1 MSYEIFKQI
10 RGMQVDNIKDPW
22 KITTAH
28 MFLKQNIQNS
38 HKVSGMDN
46 NNNNNNNNVMG
57 MGNDKSNNNNNN
69 KVIRM
74 GQGSELF
81 RKKVPIG

>member
-1 MSYEIFKQI
+1 
-10 RGMQVDNIKDPW
+10 
-22 KITTAH
+22 
-28 MFLKQNIQNS
+28 MFLKLNIQNS
-38 HKVSGMDN
+38 HKVLGTD
-46 NNNNNNNNVMG
+46 NNNNNVMG

>member
-1 MSYEIFKQI
+1 
-10 RGMQVDNIKDPW
+10 
-22 KITTAH
+22 
-28 MFLKQNIQNS
+28 MFLKQNIQNP
-38 HKVSGMDN
+38 HKVSGMD
-46 NNNNNNNNVMG
+46 NNNNNVMG